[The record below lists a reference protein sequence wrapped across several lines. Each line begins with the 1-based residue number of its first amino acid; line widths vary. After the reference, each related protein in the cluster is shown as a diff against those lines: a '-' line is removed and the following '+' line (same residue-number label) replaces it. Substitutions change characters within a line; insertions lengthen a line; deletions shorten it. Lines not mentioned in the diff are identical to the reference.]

1 LRSKILAFFSWNSPS
16 VIGLT
21 TRGSLR
27 DEVDQREVG
36 PGKKSGQSLALR
48 APIVEDGLLLQGGA
62 SKVPVAFGAGELTL
76 NLTSEVGRYVLCTFT
91 FTAPS

>member
-1 LRSKILAFFSWNSPS
+1 LRSKILAFLSWSSPS

-48 APIVEDGLLLQGGA
+48 APIVDVNAGLKLSSYGGIKL
-62 SKVPVAFGAGELTL
+62 SIY
-76 NLTSEVGRYVLCTFT
+76 R
-91 FTAPS
+91 